1 MVSRCGIGSSAL
13 AVAAVIFLIPSSTA
27 RADPGQGGARAAAAA
42 SASPFATQIAE
53 LRQIRTLLEQADHDY
68 QGHRAAAVKL
78 ITTAIHTLHPPK
90 PSTGQV
96 RTRVAGTGTGAKQ
109 ATPKVGNNGGNNE
122 PQAVSDAQL
131 KQAMTALAAV
141 QTQLA
146 GAPGNTAATTAAAAL
161 GKAVQELQTAL
172 SIK

>member
-1 MVSRCGIGSSAL
+1 MLSTRGIGSSAL
-13 AVAAVIFLIPSSTA
+13 ALAVVIVLIPGTTA
-27 RADPGQGGARAAAAA
+27 KASPGQAGARAAAAA
-42 SASPFATQIAE
+42 GSAPFAAQVAE
-53 LRQIRTLLEQADHDY
+53 LRQIRTVLEQADHDY

-90 PSTGQV
+90 HSTGQAKTHV
-96 RTRVAGTGTGAKQ
+96 TGTKTVST
-109 ATPKVGNNGGNNE
+109 TPKGGNNE

-146 GAPGNTAATTAAAAL
+146 GTQSNTAATTAAATL